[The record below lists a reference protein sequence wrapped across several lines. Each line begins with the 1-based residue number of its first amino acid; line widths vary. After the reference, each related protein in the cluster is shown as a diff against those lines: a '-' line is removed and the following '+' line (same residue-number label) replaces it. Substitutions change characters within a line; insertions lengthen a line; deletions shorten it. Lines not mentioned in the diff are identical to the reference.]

1 MPFIEQE
8 ASLRY
13 ETIDGEK
20 VPVIKP
26 KVEVTLINL
35 INGTEYMSDAEALA
49 DVQDQSTGTKPEHV
63 SRSVKVY
70 VADLPL
76 GTKTNL

>member
-1 MPFIEQE
+1 
-8 ASLRY
+8 
-13 ETIDGEK
+13 
-20 VPVIKP
+20 
-26 KVEVTLINL
+26 
-35 INGTEYMSDAEALA
+35 MSDAEALA

-70 VADLPL
+70 VVDLPL

>member
-8 ASLRY
+8 ASVRY
-13 ETIDGEK
+13 ETIEGK
-20 VPVIKP
+20 TVPIITP

-49 DVQDQSTGTKPEHV
+49 DVQNKSTETKPEHV
-63 SRSVKVY
+63 SRSVKIY

>member
-1 MPFIEQE
+1 MPFVEQE

-20 VPVIKP
+20 VPVVKP
-26 KVEVTLINL
+26 KIEVTLINL

-49 DVQDQSTGTKPEHV
+49 DVQNEGTETKPEHV

-70 VADLPL
+70 VVDLPL